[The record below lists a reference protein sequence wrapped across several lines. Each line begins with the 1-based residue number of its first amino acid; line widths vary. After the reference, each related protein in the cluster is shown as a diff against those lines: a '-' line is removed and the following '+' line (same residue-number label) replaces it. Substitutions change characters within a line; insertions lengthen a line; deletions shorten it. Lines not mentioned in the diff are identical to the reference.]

1 MERILVYDGPE
12 EKSMLIGELFGTP
25 NHKIMKSI
33 SSTGKSIFIDFKKQF
48 NYALEFLAFIQYNK
62 INPNCQSWLNN
73 NILMSPNN
81 PNINCSW
88 IITRKFGSY
97 ITLDFKFIEVKP
109 IGNYYNKDKL
119 NYNSL

>member
-1 MERILVYDGPE
+1 
-12 EKSMLIGELFGTP
+12 MLISKVFGTP
-25 NHKIMKSI
+25 NHKIVKSI
-33 SSTGKSIFIDFKKQF
+33 SSTGKSILIDFKKL
-48 NYALEFLAFIQYNK
+48 YGYGTVAFVAIIKYNK
-62 INPNCQSWLNN
+62 IIPDCQSWLNN